1 MAKKWKL
8 APGAQQFWVCQ
19 QDRGDT
25 GSYAKWFLVTWREC
39 SSVSKWQNILVRQEP
54 TTAMLFSPQTFGT
67 STNSAWL
74 NGLRPPTGGNI
85 LLSLECHRLII
96 FISSLFRRSMD
107 WPQRN
112 GNWQQVFLAEDCNML
127 ECVFK
132 IVQNPAKSSPDSVK
146 AILFQGTLTDGIRA
160 KSTCHRSTAGNLT
173 KRQKWTGL
181 KRNYLRSATPW
192 WQHFCR
198 LWASGVEEVC
208 QSCLLVDD
216 VTGPQH
222 QGFVSTVQQTYAF
235 AVHQTQRLRLIG
247 SANMPSIPSLWMLKS
262 TFLCTFSHQTNN
274 CLNLLQ
280 PEWFRMTLVFDVIQ
294 WQLRAEAILS
304 LSARTRCYQIVCKV
318 IPSHVTR
325 MQFCLKTAKLF
336 GAPRSQLLLYSLVL
350 KPLAHPPIRLEWTDY
365 DHRLVEISCFH
376 WNVLGWSYSFRLF
389 LEGPWTDGKEM
400 EIGTWGSAI
409 LSLSARSRWYRI
421 VCKVIPCHVT
431 RMQFC
436 LKMTKLFGAPR
447 TNNCYAL

>member
-39 SSVSKWQNILVRQEP
+39 SSVSKWLNFLVRQEP

-67 STNSAWL
+67 STHSAWL

-107 WPQRN
+107 WRQRN

-132 IVQNPAKSSPDSVK
+132 IVQNPAKSSSPDSAK
-146 AILFQGTLTDGIRA
+146 AILFQGTLTHRVRA
-160 KSTCHRSTAGNLT
+160 KSKCHRSTAGNLR

-181 KRNYLRSATPW
+181 KRNYLRSVTPW
-192 WQHFCR
+192 WQHFCH

-235 AVHQTQRLRLIG
+235 AAHQTQRLRLIG

-280 PEWFRMTLVFDVIQ
+280 PEWFRMTVVFDVIQ

-304 LSARTRCYQIVCKV
+304 LSASFFLSHSRTSGEALSV
-318 IPSHVTR
+318 I
-325 MQFCLKTAKLF
+325 
-336 GAPRSQLLLYSLVL
+336 
-350 KPLAHPPIRLEWTDY
+350 
-365 DHRLVEISCFH
+365 
-376 WNVLGWSYSFRLF
+376 
-389 LEGPWTDGKEM
+389 
-400 EIGTWGSAI
+400 
-409 LSLSARSRWYRI
+409 
-421 VCKVIPCHVT
+421 
-431 RMQFC
+431 
-436 LKMTKLFGAPR
+436 
-447 TNNCYAL
+447 